1 MTMRFLLAYFRK
13 LSASA
18 FVLGLMFLG
27 GAGLI
32 GSSIARAQ
40 TPPRVEFVRSVITND
55 LRKLLGMDAQH
66 LYVARKSGQVDALDV
81 ETGEVVF
88 TLQAQDAKGKK
99 LLGRAEE
106 VVVAGDTVYVLDG
119 GENRVVLYGLDG
131 KHKGTI
137 GGRGDASL
145 SSPQGLA
152 VAGGIVYVA
161 DTGNRRIQM
170 YGDNGVYLSSLGID
184 RHAANKSLNADKT
197 PYKLEQPTGVAVS
210 PKGQIYVLDAAG
222 GLFSDRSQVKV
233 YAADGRFLRML
244 PKNGKPAALLMGP
257 DGSAYVTDA
266 ADFTIQRYL
275 PTGGQPSYFGS
286 KGDGRGQFMS
296 LAGLAFEADDSGNVY
311 VGDPQRGLLHHFR
324 VPAARAVTP
333 ELAELPPV
341 VRVRQS
347 LPLAASRLAWDGKGT
362 LAGVARG
369 KSDVILLHKEG
380 KTSELKLKKGLVP
393 GALGY
398 DKNGTL
404 WMLETK
410 NDKLHQLDAAGNPV
424 LTIGRSGSRNGQ
436 FDGPRDFVFA
446 SDGSIYVADTGNGRI
461 QGFSPDGVFFRVIDK
476 GVKDKLDEPVAL
488 AIDEKDNLYVLDVG
502 RNAVVVY
509 GADGA
514 PVREF
519 GNDPAREDERLQK
532 PVGLMVTQE
541 EVLVLSSGRVSV
553 YGVAG
558 DKAGRLLRT
567 FGTDGKEAG
576 ELARAQSITARDANT
591 FFIADGDQARVQVFA
606 TGYRPQ
612 PPQGVKAAPAV
623 HGVALS
629 WTASPLNYVGGYTVY
644 RAEQEAG
651 PWERIGTSEATA
663 YADTGLQPGVKY
675 HYRVASA
682 TRSEAQEGA
691 LGTTVAAAAL
701 KYTPPPPDEVQ
712 VDATPSSL
720 HLHWK
725 FMELV
730 SGYRL
735 YEKEGDKFKLVAES
749 SVAEFRREKLASS
762 TDYSYW
768 LSAVSVDGLESEKRQ
783 IQAKTQV
790 DTRPPLEIDATQLA
804 NVFSNSYK
812 LYEQDGVG
820 MVKLTNNTTSPLT
833 NVKVS
838 FMLNNFMD
846 FPTEQRLDLLEPGQS
861 AEVPLKAVFNNRIL
875 SLTEDTPVQ
884 AKLEASYFA
893 DGQTK
898 TYSQVRTISIYD
910 KHRMSWDEPGR
921 YAAFITPKDPL
932 IVNFT
937 RSVAAEFGAVKEP
950 TLIAAALFQTLG
962 VLGLTYVQDPTNPY
976 QKTSNNVAIVDYI
989 QYPRETL
996 RRRSGDCDDLVGLYA
1011 ASLESLGIS
1020 TRVLLVPGHMLLM
1033 LNTGVTAPADGYTM
1047 NDMYVAHEGTLW
1059 IPVEA
1064 TLIGKSFNQ
1073 AWEDGA
1079 KTYYKTRG
1087 KEGFEVFNIHTAWE
1101 TFKPASLPEDDWQP
1115 QLVRRDEVEKRF
1127 PNEMSSVLKI
1137 SSQTRTRGYLQAI
1150 KANPK
1155 DGNAHLQVG
1164 IILAHMGD
1172 TAEARKYFSKA
1183 IELNPKD
1190 AAALN
1195 NMGNLHMLDEQ
1206 YPQAQK
1212 FYADA
1217 AQADPQDAEILINLA
1232 RSYRA
1237 SRNIEQAK
1245 QAYDQAQKID
1255 AAVANKYKALGLEL
1269 MNTLSAPP
1277 APAASTAPAA
1287 AAEPA
1292 AAPAVSDPAPAP
1304 AVQAPAAE
1312 GQPS

>member
-1 MTMRFLLAYFRK
+1 MRSTLAALRMF
-13 LSASA
+13 SASA
-18 FVLGLMFLG
+18 LVSGLTALGS
-27 GAGLI
+27 AGLVWV
-32 GSSIARAQ
+32 GLSGTVQAQ
-40 TPPRVEFVRSVITND
+40 TPRVEFVRSVTTAD
-55 LRKLLGMDAQH
+55 LRKLLGMDAKH

-81 ETGEVVF
+81 ESGQLAF
-88 TLQAQDAKGKK
+88 TLQAQDPKGKK

-106 VVVAGDTVYVLDG
+106 AVAVGDTIYVLDG
-119 GENRVVLYGLDG
+119 SENRVVLYGLDG
-131 KHKGTI
+131 KFKGTI
-137 GGRGDASL
+137 GGRGEAGL

-152 VAGGIVYVA
+152 IAGGIVYVA

-170 YGDNGVYLSSLGID
+170 YGDNGVYLSSLAID
-184 RHAANKSLNADKT
+184 RHAANKALNVDKS

-222 GLFSDRSQVKV
+222 GIFSDRSQVKI
-233 YAADGRFLRML
+233 YAADGRFLRVL
-244 PKNGKPAALLMGP
+244 PKNGKPAAMLMGP

-266 ADFTIQRYL
+266 AEFTIQRYL
-275 PTGGQPSYFGS
+275 PAGGQPSYFGS

-296 LAGLAFEADDSGNVY
+296 LAGLAFETDDSGNVY
-311 VGDPQRGLLHHFR
+311 VGDPQQGLLHHFR
-324 VPAARAVTP
+324 VPAARAVTA
-333 ELAELPPV
+333 ELADLPPV

-347 LPLAASRLAWDGKGT
+347 LPLAVSRLAWDGKGT

-369 KSDVILLHKEG
+369 KSDVILLHAEG
-380 KTSELKLKKGLVP
+380 KTTELKLKKGLEP
-393 GALGY
+393 SALAY
-398 DKNGTL
+398 DKSGAL
-404 WMLETK
+404 WMLERK
-410 NDKLHQLDAAGNPV
+410 NDKVHKLDAAGNPV

-436 FDGPRDFVFA
+436 FDEPADFAFA
-446 SDGSIYVADTGNGRI
+446 SDGSLYVADTGNSRI

-476 GVKDKLDEPVAL
+476 GLKDKLDEPTAL
-488 AIDEKDNLYVLDVG
+488 VIDDKDNLHVLDVG
-502 RNAVVVY
+502 RNTVTVY
-509 GADGA
+509 GPDGT
-514 PVREF
+514 PLREF

-532 PVGLMVTQE
+532 PQGLLVTQE
-541 EVLVLSSGRVSV
+541 EILVLSPDRVNV
-553 YGVAG
+553 YGQQG
-558 DKAGRLLRT
+558 DQAGRLVRT
-567 FGTDGKEAG
+567 FGAEGKEAG
-576 ELARAQSITARDANT
+576 ELARAQTIAARDAST
-591 FFIADGDQARVQVFA
+591 FFIADGEQARVQLFA
-606 TGYRPQ
+606 AGYRPK
-612 PPQGVKAAPAV
+612 PPQGVKASPAV

-629 WTASPLNYVGGYTVY
+629 WTASPLNYVGAYAVY
-644 RAEQEAG
+644 RSEQEGG
-651 PWERIGTSEATA
+651 PWERVGVSPSTA

-675 HYRVASA
+675 HYRVASTTLA
-682 TRSEAQEGA
+682 EAQEGA
-691 LGTTVAAAAL
+691 LGTVVAAAAL

-712 VDATPSSL
+712 ADATPSSL

-725 FMELV
+725 PMDMV
-730 SGYRL
+730 SAYRL
-735 YEKEGDKFKLVAES
+735 YEKDGDKFKQVAES
-749 SVAEFRREKLASS
+749 SISEFRREKLASS

-768 LSAVSVDGLESEKRQ
+768 LSAISIDGLESEKRQ

-812 LYEQDGVG
+812 LYELDGVG
-820 MVKLTNNTTSPLT
+820 VVKLTNNTTSPLT

-838 FMLNNFMD
+838 FVLNTFMD
-846 FPTEQRLDLLEPGQS
+846 FPTEQRLALLEPGAS

-893 DGQTK
+893 EGQAK
-898 TYSQVRTISIYD
+898 TFSQVRTISIYD

-976 QKTSNNVAIVDYI
+976 QKTSNNVSIVDYI

-996 RRRSGDCDDLVGLYA
+996 RRRSGDCDDLVGLYT

-1033 LNTGVTAPADGYTM
+1033 LNTGVEAPTDGYTM
-1047 NDMYVAHEGTLW
+1047 NEMYVAHEGMLW

-1064 TLIGKSFNQ
+1064 TLVGKSFNQ

-1079 KTYYKTRG
+1079 KTYYKTKG
-1087 KEGFEVFNIHTAWE
+1087 KEGFEVFNIHAAWE
-1101 TFKPASLPEDDWQP
+1101 TFKPASLPEDEWQP
-1115 QLVRRDEVEKRF
+1115 HAVRRDEVEKRF
-1127 PNEMSSVLKI
+1127 PNDMGSVLKI

-1155 DGNAHLQVG
+1155 DANAHLQVG

-1172 TAEARKYFSKA
+1172 NAEARKYFGKA
-1183 IELNPKD
+1183 VELNPKD

-1195 NMGNLHMLDEQ
+1195 NLGNLHMLEDQ
-1206 YPQAQK
+1206 FPQAQK

-1232 RSYRA
+1232 RAYRA
-1237 SRNIEQAK
+1237 GKNIEQAK

-1269 MNTLSAPP
+1269 MNTLSTTPAAPP
-1277 APAASTAPAA
+1277 ASSSAVPAAPVPTP
-1287 AAEPA
+1287 
-1292 AAPAVSDPAPAP
+1292 PAVP
-1304 AVQAPAAE
+1304 AVQAPAE
-1312 GQPS
+1312 TDGLKS